1 MPLTHTTNLRVRF
14 GETDA
19 VGVANNAVYLQ
30 YFEIGRIEL
39 LRPPGTATSTCTATA
54 STWWSP
60 RPASGTSARCV
71 FDDQVGVECTL
82 SELGRAS
89 FRFDYRLLVDGE
101 ARSTGFTRHACI
113 DRSTMRPTRGARVA
127 ARAGLIAQPGAEGQV
142 RPPSTD
148 RSSLPPTAA

>member
-39 LRPPGTATSTCTATA
+39 LRSAGHSYLDVHRDGVDMVVTEAGIRYL
-54 STWWSP
+54 
-60 RPASGTSARCV
+60 RPLV

-113 DRSTMRPTRGARVA
+113 DRSTMRPTRV
-127 ARAGLIAQPGAEGQV
+127 PGWLHA
-142 RPPSTD
+142 
-148 RSSLPPTAA
+148 LA